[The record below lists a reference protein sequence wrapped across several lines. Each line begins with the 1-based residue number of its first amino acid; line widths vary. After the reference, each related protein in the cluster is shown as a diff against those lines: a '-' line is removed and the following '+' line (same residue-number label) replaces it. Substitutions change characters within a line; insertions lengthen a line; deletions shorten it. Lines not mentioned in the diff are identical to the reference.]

1 MSTAGQ
7 PTTFAELYGDLLVRM
22 RADTT
27 ASGASELIAQR
38 YLNIALHD
46 VHIQQNW
53 PWAER
58 TATVITRP
66 PYETGSVS
74 IAAATRTV
82 LEGTNTLWNTAI
94 TGMGFNN
101 VNAGGKIKL
110 GGQEVYKISAVS
122 ADTTAALLSRYVEN
136 ITTASTYALA
146 YGSYTAYQ
154 DEYALASDFFR
165 LVDLRQFSD
174 IMAIPVLGSQEFYR
188 RFPRNAIRGG
198 APEKCTIIEL
208 GQDGS
213 ADWQPRV
220 VFYPYPDKS
229 YQIPYRY
236 MTRNLAVSSAGA
248 AQTEMSAATDQPI
261 IPVRYRHILLSYAGY
276 LWYRDQKDD
285 QRAQETYQEYVDG
298 TKRIAGDSSPQRDFP
313 RLIPMHMTRQPIF
326 ARGRGSRYTTN
337 PDAWDAFRE

>member
-1 MSTAGQ
+1 VSTAGQ
-7 PTTFAELYGDLLVRM
+7 PTVFSELYGDLLSRM

-27 ASGASELIAQR
+27 ASGGSELIAKR

-58 TATVITRP
+58 TATIITRP
-66 PYETGSVS
+66 PYEDGSVS
-74 IAAATRTV
+74 IAAATRTA
-82 LEGTNTLWNTAI
+82 LEGTNTLWNTAV

-101 VNAGGKIKL
+101 ANVGAKLKI
-110 GGQEVYKISAVS
+110 GTSEVYKLSAVGS
-122 ADTTAALLSRYVEN
+122 DTAATLQSRYVEN
-136 ITTASTYALA
+136 ITTASAYALA
-146 YGSYTAYQ
+146 YSSYAIYQ

-165 LVDLRQFSD
+165 LVDARQFSD
-174 IMAIPVLGSQEFYR
+174 VMNIPVLGSQEFYR
-188 RFPRNAIRGG
+188 RFPRNATRGG

-208 GQDGS
+208 GPS
-213 ADWQPRV
+213 ASTDWQPRV
-220 VFYPYPDKS
+220 VFFPYPNTS

-248 AQTEMSAATDQPI
+248 GQTEMSADTDEPI
-261 IPVRYRHILLSYAGY
+261 IPVRYRHILLSYASF

-285 QRAQETYQEYVDG
+285 ARAQDAYQEYVDG
-298 TKRIAGDSSPQRDFP
+298 VKRIAGDSSPQRDKP
-313 RLIPMHMTRQPIF
+313 RLVPVHMTRQPVF
-326 ARGRGSRYTTN
+326 ARGRGSRFSTN